1 MSVTR
6 KHLAAIHPIAM
17 AISLIALSACKRAE
31 TGPTGTIEAKRWT
44 IVVGPDP
51 CDLKEK
57 GQKADKQKVSKQN
70 RDYVVWISSSRE
82 SLEIRIHV
90 PPDCPPPFANMTP
103 SGTDKNGKRMWSLSD
118 PNGVIY
124 SGLITPNA
132 CETDDNGYKYD
143 QILGTSRECDG
154 WIVIK
159 G

>member
-6 KHLAAIHPIAM
+6 KHLAAIPLIAI
-17 AISLIALSACKRAE
+17 AISLISISSCR
-31 TGPTGTIEAKRWT
+31 TTTVEAKKWT

-51 CDLKEK
+51 CELKEH
-57 GQKADKQKVSKQN
+57 GQPAGKQKVSKKN
-70 RDYVVWISSSRE
+70 RDYVIWVSASRE

-90 PPDCPPPFANMTP
+90 PANCPAPFPGFTNI
-103 SGTDKNGKRMWSLSD
+103 GTDKNGYNIWSKSD
-118 PNGVIY
+118 PVGVVF
-124 SGLITPNA
+124 SGVVNPDS

-154 WIVIK
+154 WIIVK